1 MVPRWRPTL
10 PHPPAFSPR
19 FAAPTHSPVWS
30 GEGVGADM
38 RVATPVGPVAAGR
51 LQPGAEVIGPGG
63 EPVRVEA
70 VRHLALPA
78 AAHRRLGLPAPVLVE
93 AGALGFG
100 QPAQD
105 LVLGPAQCLRLD
117 GAWVPAFL
125 LAGLPGV
132 RLLEQGAPLVLLRCA
147 HGAGMMVV
155 GAMLASA
162 GTAPASGEAAVPALL
177 RLAGG
182 ERPMDGFVD
191 HADRHGVAGWAI
203 DPGARDRVLALEVA
217 CGEEVLARGLADRPR
232 PDLVQNGTGGRLGRH
247 GFALRFARPLAP
259 GRAWMLFVRGAG
271 GGATL
276 SGSPLLV
283 DAAVAEPGRFD
294 VALAG
299 LAADAG
305 SVDFLAGLVRRALE
319 GREDVL
325 F

>member
-1 MVPRWRPTL
+1 M
-10 PHPPAFSPR
+10 
-19 FAAPTHSPVWS
+19 
-30 GEGVGADM
+30 GVDM
-38 RVATPVGPVAAGR
+38 PVATPQGPVAAGR

-63 EPVRVEA
+63 QVVRVEA

-93 AGALGFG
+93 AGTLGFG

-125 LAGLPGV
+125 LAGLPGT
-132 RLLEQGAPLVLLRCA
+132 RLLEQGAGLVLLRCTG
-147 HGAGMMVV
+147 GAGVMVS

-162 GTAPASGEAAVPALL
+162 GTTPAAGAALVPALL

-182 ERPMDGFVD
+182 ERRLDGFVD

-203 DPGARDRVLALEVA
+203 DPGTPDRVLALEVVS
-217 CGEEVLARGLADRPR
+217 GEQVLAQGLADRPR
-232 PDLVQNGTGGRLGRH
+232 PDLVQAGAGGRLGRH
-247 GFALRFARPLAP
+247 GFALRFDRPLAP

-271 GGATL
+271 GGPVL

-283 DAAVAEPGRFD
+283 DAAVAEPRGFD
-294 VALAG
+294 IALAG
-299 LAADAG
+299 LPADAG
-305 SVDFLAGLVRRALE
+305 SVEFLASLVRLALQKKE
-319 GREDVL
+319 VVL

>member
-1 MVPRWRPTL
+1 
-10 PHPPAFSPR
+10 
-19 FAAPTHSPVWS
+19 
-30 GEGVGADM
+30 M
-38 RVATPVGPVAAGR
+38 RVATPQGPVAAVR
-51 LQPGAEVIGPGG
+51 LQLGAEVIGPGG
-63 EPVRVEA
+63 QAVRVEA

-132 RLLEQGAPLVLLRCA
+132 RLLEQGAALVLLRCA
-147 HGAGMMVV
+147 GGAGVMVSGV
-155 GAMLASA
+155 MLASA
-162 GTAPASGEAAVPALL
+162 GTAPASGTAAVPALL

-182 ERPMDGFVD
+182 IRAMDGFVD

-203 DPGARDRVLALEVA
+203 DPAARDRVLALEVV
-217 CGEEVLARGLADRPR
+217 CGEEVLAQGLADRPR
-232 PDLVQNGTGGRLGRH
+232 PDLVQAGTGGRLGRH
-247 GFALRFARPLAP
+247 GFALRFPRPLPP
-259 GRAWMLFVRGAG
+259 GRPWMLFVRGAG
-271 GGATL
+271 GGPVL
-276 SGSPLLV
+276 PGCPLLV

-299 LAADAG
+299 LAADAE
-305 SVDFLAGLVRRALE
+305 SVDFLVSLVRLALQ
-319 GREDVL
+319 GKKVVL

>member
-1 MVPRWRPTL
+1 M
-10 PHPPAFSPR
+10 
-19 FAAPTHSPVWS
+19 
-30 GEGVGADM
+30 GVDM
-38 RVATPVGPVAAGR
+38 PVATPQGAVAAGR
-51 LQPGAEVIGPGG
+51 LQPGGEVIGPGG
-63 EPVRVEA
+63 QAVRVEA
-70 VRHLALPA
+70 VRHLTLPA

-100 QPAQD
+100 QPAKN

-132 RLLEQGAPLVLLRCA
+132 RLLEQGAGLVLLRCA
-147 HGAGMMVV
+147 GGAGVMVA

-162 GTAPASGEAAVPALL
+162 GTAPAPGAAAVPGLL
-177 RLAGG
+177 RLAGDG
-182 ERPMDGFVD
+182 RALDGFVD

-203 DPGARDRVLALEVA
+203 DPAAPDRVLALEVV
-217 CGEEVLARGLADRPR
+217 CGDEVLAQGLADRPR
-232 PDLVQNGTGGRLGRH
+232 PDLVQAGAGGRLGRH

-271 GGATL
+271 GGKVL

-294 VALAG
+294 IALAG
-299 LAADAG
+299 LPADAG
-305 SVDFLAGLVRRALE
+305 SVEFLASLMRLALQ
-319 GREDVL
+319 GRQDVL

>member
-1 MVPRWRPTL
+1 M
-10 PHPPAFSPR
+10 
-19 FAAPTHSPVWS
+19 
-30 GEGVGADM
+30 GADM
-38 RVATPVGPVAAGR
+38 RVATPMGPVAAGR
-51 LQPGAEVIGPGG
+51 LQPGAEVIAPGG
-63 EPVRVEA
+63 APVRLEA

-147 HGAGMMVV
+147 HGAGMMVA

-162 GTAPASGEAAVPALL
+162 GTVPASGEAAVPALL

-203 DPGARDRVLALEVA
+203 DPGARDRVLALEVV

-299 LAADAG
+299 LPADAG
-305 SVDFLAGLVRRALE
+305 SVDFLASLVRLALQ
-319 GREDVL
+319 GKKAVL

>member
-1 MVPRWRPTL
+1 MK
-10 PHPPAFSPR
+10 
-19 FAAPTHSPVWS
+19 
-30 GEGVGADM
+30 
-38 RVATPVGPVAAGR
+38 VATPQGPVAAVR

-63 EPVRVEA
+63 QAVRVEA

-105 LVLGPAQCLRLD
+105 LVLGPTQCLRLD

-147 HGAGMMVV
+147 GGVGVMVS

-162 GTAPASGEAAVPALL
+162 GTVPASGAAAVPALL

-182 ERPMDGFVD
+182 IRQMDGFVD

-203 DPGARDRVLALEVA
+203 DPAARDRVLALEVV
-217 CGEEVLARGLADRPR
+217 CGEEVLAQGLADRPR
-232 PDLVQNGTGGRLGRH
+232 PDLVQAGTGGRLGRH

-305 SVDFLAGLVRRALE
+305 SVDFLASLVRLALQ
-319 GREDVL
+319 GKKAVL